1 MKHGNEVKINYVIN
15 LKIEALRFQRDSN
28 KNYNKMEKHL
38 RNQWKY
44 IKKYEKGVKKNQQL
58 NDAESLVEYSKN
70 IAIISQMENIYY
82 SYEYDYKKQKAEIEN
97 YISSINSTNFFDTRI
112 EQLKLSSEPR
122 ALTVDDDVSKYIEMP
137 KMTKKK
143 EELMNKISDSCHH
156 FNAKYNEITSLLVNL
171 DNAVQNF
178 YIDDYNQNLQV
189 DYKIERGILSN
200 EKEKISKELI
210 ELKAKVSN
218 KDSEN
223 IAYYN
228 RIIKRKERK
237 IEAIEGE
244 LEVIRIVRM
253 EYESIDLEKEMGEP
267 NVTQE
272 ESGEFNFTQEKVESK
287 EEFISDVDSQKQI
300 GILESFVCSFNS
312 IEKSCIDSKT
322 TTVNYFNFI
331 EMAMPVF

>member
-28 KNYNKMEKHL
+28 KNHNKMEKHL
-38 RNQWKY
+38 KNQWKY

-122 ALTVDDDVSKYIEMP
+122 ALTVDDDVSEYIEMP

-143 EELMNKISDSCHH
+143 EDLMNKISDSYHH
-156 FNAKYNEITSLLVNL
+156 FNAKYNEITSWLVNL

-178 YIDDYNQNLQV
+178 YIDDYNQNLQA

-200 EKEKISKELI
+200 EKEKLSKELI
-210 ELKAKVSN
+210 ELEAKVSN

-237 IEAIEGE
+237 IEAIESE

-267 NVTQE
+267 NV
-272 ESGEFNFTQEKVESK
+272 TQEKVESK